1 MKIQKT
7 EKLALDYGNEV
18 FINTYVSSWSGNV
31 ELKLNDYA
39 DENAEHHLVI
49 TMPLDKARAL
59 VKELSTDLD
68 NYDLEKAR
76 KDEEAK
82 AAAEYEAKAEQEVT
96 DE

>member
-18 FINTYVSSWSGNV
+18 YINTYVSSWSGNV

-76 KDEEAK
+76 KDEEAN

>member
-7 EKLALDYGNEV
+7 EKLSLDYGNEV
-18 FINTYVSSWSGNV
+18 YINTYVSSWSGNV

-59 VKELSTDLD
+59 AKELSTDLD
-68 NYDLEKAR
+68 NYDKEQA
-76 KDEEAK
+76 AK
-82 AAAEYEAKAEQEVT
+82 AAEEQEVT